1 MNPNIE
7 LMLKCAH
14 NPKRV
19 EFLFEST
26 AAAAA
31 AKI

>member
-1 MNPNIE
+1 M
-7 LMLKCAH
+7 CAH

-26 AAAAA
+26 AAA
-31 AKI
+31 KIYNKIADYYI